1 MHIVHVEHDASP
13 DYDTWKRAF
22 DSDPL
27 GRQRSGVR
35 RYWVSRAIDE
45 PDHIMIDLMFDTE
58 EEAEGFRASL
68 GAMWERRDSPMR
80 NPSARTVEMVEM
92 KEY

>member
-1 MHIVHVEHDASP
+1 
-13 DYDTWKRAF
+13 
-22 DSDPL
+22 
-27 GRQRSGVR
+27 
-35 RYWVSRAIDE
+35 
-45 PDHIMIDLMFDTE
+45 MIDLMFDTE

-68 GAMWERRDSPMR
+68 GAMWERGDSPMR